1 MKKFTNALMLGAIS
15 IATVVAMSSCGG
27 TNEPTKDPE
36 LTITPIEGELHYA
49 DAVALTVTGAPADA
63 EVTYE
68 SNNEWVAFIE
78 GDSLFAWHIGEAVI
92 TATAGDKKA
101 TYTVKVTANP
111 EYNVATEPK
120 LDCWGISAAE
130 LKTKMGT
137 DPIQDQVSKEG
148 IRYVSY
154 TQNKE
159 TATYETYMFENE
171 ADKLVSCYLQV
182 QKVSEDIVK
191 KYAYFL
197 SERYIRVT
205 VQGDEKG
212 IYYANSLKS
221 ETTTLLIHLYSSN
234 GVLFIQ
240 YQPYS
245 HQSNAPALKPA
256 KKGMPLFL

>member
-15 IATVVAMSSCGG
+15 IATVVCMNSCDK
-27 TNEPTKDPE
+27 TPTEPDMA
-36 LTITPIEGELHYA
+36 ITPIEGELHYA
-49 DAVALTVTGAPADA
+49 DVVALTVTGAPADA

-137 DPIQDQVSKEG
+137 DPAQDQVSEDG
-148 IRYVSY
+148 TTRFIYY
-154 TQNKE
+154 LQNKE
-159 TATYETYMFENE
+159 TATYEAYKFDNDK
-171 ADKLVSCYLQV
+171 DKLVSCALQV

-221 ETTTLLIHLYSSN
+221 ETTTLLIHLYSYN
-234 GVLFIQ
+234 GVLFVQ
-240 YQPYS
+240 YSPYE
-245 HQSNAPALKPA
+245 HKSNAPALMPA
-256 KKGMPLFL
+256 KKGMPLFR